1 MILDWVSGD
10 ALSRSSYVVNKNE
23 EAFWDKNREYMMT
36 PSNGNIFR
44 VTGPLYGE
52 FTGPQWTSLKKTS
65 DAELRCFLR
74 SASE

>member
-10 ALSRSSYVVNKNE
+10 ALSRSSYVVNRNE
-23 EAFWDKNREYMMT
+23 EVFSDKNREYMMT
-36 PSNGNIFR
+36 PSNGNTFR

-52 FTGPQWTSLKKTS
+52 FTGTQLIPLKKTS
-65 DAELRCFLR
+65 DAVLRCFLR